1 MKKKFN
7 ILIPRSV
14 EESFNLLCK
23 SGNDITSWKTNISDL
38 KNGYIEWKQ
47 SFMSL
52 TGTSIITATLE
63 QIKENETS
71 VEVIVH
77 KPFQFFDPAKL
88 CDRVFN
94 KLDKTWRKNL

>member
-71 VEVIVH
+71 VS
-77 KPFQFFDPAKL
+77 DS
-88 CDRVFN
+88 
-94 KLDKTWRKNL
+94 T